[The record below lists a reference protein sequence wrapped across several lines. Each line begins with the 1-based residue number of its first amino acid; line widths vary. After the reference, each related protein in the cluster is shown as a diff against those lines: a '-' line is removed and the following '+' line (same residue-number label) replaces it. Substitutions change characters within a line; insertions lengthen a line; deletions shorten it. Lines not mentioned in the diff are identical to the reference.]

1 MQPENY
7 YFGGGATETAMHP
20 LVVIWMI
27 IVIVLVLGL
36 PRKRLIGP
44 FLATALLI
52 PMGQVL
58 VVGGV
63 HLFVLRFVILFG
75 CARMIFAKLSAGGS
89 IFRSGLNGFDAI
101 FVFWALYH
109 AFAFLV
115 QFSFLSAALVN
126 QAAGLLDVLG
136 SYFFLRFLIQDGKD
150 IRETIS
156 ALAVIAAIIALC
168 MLNERFHNQNVF
180 GYLGGF
186 RIAPEIRDGAIRAQ
200 GPFSHPILAGCF
212 GGTLLPLFFWLWRCG
227 NSKTLAIVGMVAST
241 AIVFAAASST
251 PLMAYGAGIIAVC
264 FWPMRRRM
272 RIFRWAIVIVL
283 LGLHLVM
290 KAPVWYLIA
299 RVDLT
304 GASSGYHR
312 ATLVDMFF
320 KHYREWWLI
329 GTTNNAN
336 WAFDMWDVSDTFVA
350 EGISGGLVMF
360 ICFIVM
366 IAMYYRKIGKAM
378 ESAKGHRKEEWYFWL
393 FGCALTAHM
402 FAFFG
407 ICYFDHTQVAWF
419 ALMVM
424 INVAT
429 GLRLA
434 QKRAAEPGI
443 NVLIAESPIAAPP
456 SWISKEARDPWAP
469 I

>member
-126 QAAGLLDVLG
+126 QAAGLLDILG

-186 RIAPEIRDGAIRAQ
+186 RIAPEIRDGSIRAQ

-212 GGTLLPLFFWLWRCG
+212 GEPCSRC
-227 NSKTLAIVGMVAST
+227 
-241 AIVFAAASST
+241 
-251 PLMAYGAGIIAVC
+251 
-264 FWPMRRRM
+264 
-272 RIFRWAIVIVL
+272 
-283 LGLHLVM
+283 
-290 KAPVWYLIA
+290 
-299 RVDLT
+299 
-304 GASSGYHR
+304 SSG
-312 ATLVDMFF
+312 F
-320 KHYREWWLI
+320 
-329 GTTNNAN
+329 
-336 WAFDMWDVSDTFVA
+336 
-350 EGISGGLVMF
+350 GGAA
-360 ICFIVM
+360 I
-366 IAMYYRKIGKAM
+366 
-378 ESAKGHRKEEWYFWL
+378 
-393 FGCALTAHM
+393 
-402 FAFFG
+402 
-407 ICYFDHTQVAWF
+407 Q
-419 ALMVM
+419 
-424 INVAT
+424 
-429 GLRLA
+429 RLS
-434 QKRAAEPGI
+434 R
-443 NVLIAESPIAAPP
+443 
-456 SWISKEARDPWAP
+456 
-469 I
+469 